1 MLIRVE
7 NLHVNYGQKEVLKG
21 VSLNVEKGQ
30 IVSIIGPNG
39 SGKSTLL
46 KTLSRC
52 IKPMKG
58 QVYIE
63 NQNIFKMPTKLVAKK
78 MAILPQ
84 IKNIPTDITVREL
97 VSYGRY
103 PHLKFGQRLEKKDYE
118 TIDWAIERT
127 RLEKFKDRH
136 LMTLSGG
143 EQQRAWLAMSLAQ
156 EPEILLLDEPTTFLD
171 ISYQLEL
178 LELVKELNE
187 TLRLTVVMV
196 LHDLNQAARFSDNIL
211 VLKDGQIWEYNS
223 PDIIL
228 NERLLRDVF
237 RVKGHIYQDE
247 INRCPYFIPC
257 SAKR

>member
-21 VSLNVEKGQ
+21 ISLNVEKGQ

-84 IKNIPTDITVREL
+84 IKNIPTDITVGNWCPM
-97 VSYGRY
+97 VG
-103 PHLKFGQRLEKKDYE
+103 
-118 TIDWAIERT
+118 
-127 RLEKFKDRH
+127 
-136 LMTLSGG
+136 
-143 EQQRAWLAMSLAQ
+143 
-156 EPEILLLDEPTTFLD
+156 ILT
-171 ISYQLEL
+171 
-178 LELVKELNE
+178 
-187 TLRLTVVMV
+187 
-196 LHDLNQAARFSDNIL
+196 
-211 VLKDGQIWEYNS
+211 
-223 PDIIL
+223 
-228 NERLLRDVF
+228 
-237 RVKGHIYQDE
+237 
-247 INRCPYFIPC
+247 
-257 SAKR
+257 